1 MSNKYH
7 LKLEKIITTA
17 NYGTFLIDLLYDPE
31 GLKIVSI
38 YNEQLEPNLRHN
50 LDIVLNLVNFCL
62 IKKIS
67 PKEIAEHIL
76 RKPQNYNKLPL
87 DDVLEIVAQAILD
100 APSTV
105 EQIKPDMLEDLFTTV
120 QQITQ
125 QTISTATT
133 VSQYSSQN
141 TQPISAITPEPKI
154 DVPPTPI
161 YYQEPN
167 QIQSEPERPNSQEDY
182 DNFSDEE
189 EQPEAKPK
197 PPRDFFNPFR
207 SRE

>member
-17 NYGTFLIDLLYDPE
+17 NYGTFLVDLLYDPE
-31 GLKIVSI
+31 GLKIISV
-38 YNEQLEPNLRHN
+38 YNEQLEANLRHN

-105 EQIKPDMLEDLFTTV
+105 EQIKPNMLEELFTTV

-125 QTISTATT
+125 QAITATPIP
-133 VSQYSSQN
+133 QYSSQN
-141 TQPISAITPEPKI
+141 TQPPSPNIPESTI
-154 DVPPTPI
+154 GVPPMPM
-161 YYQEPN
+161 YYQESS
-167 QIQSEPERPNSQEDY
+167 QDQTDSEIINSQEDY
-182 DNFSDEE
+182 EDFANEK
-189 EQPEAKPK
+189 EQSETKPK
-197 PPRDFFNPFR
+197 PHQNFFNPFR